1 MNVIKQISGH
11 IRMLLLSMA
20 LLFVICGS
28 ALANSVFVSPLGS
41 KLDTEL
47 DNVNV
52 SLKTKIG
59 WVLGGNKI
67 IDNGENVSYLSII
80 PIDGT
85 NAKYWP
91 LGEGYSSKLF
101 ERRGNYYVLLSTG
114 KALKVEYSGLS
125 EADFQ
130 LKPNSLIVAIEPNLV
145 ACTTLGMVSK
155 LGASKYASCYRADGA
170 WDVDVYWTSFGVPP
184 EVCGDNLKVL
194 VSTNKRRNWE
204 VIALDL
210 QTGKQLSSK
219 KIPKPEGGGSVC
231 QL

>member
-1 MNVIKQISGH
+1 MNVIKQISGN

-20 LLFVICGS
+20 MLFFICSS
-28 ALANSVFVSPLGS
+28 AFANSVFVSPLGA

-52 SLKTKIG
+52 SLKTKFG

-101 ERRGNYYVLLSTG
+101 ERKGNYYVLLSTG
-114 KALKVEYSGLS
+114 ETLKIERTGLS
-125 EADFQ
+125 ETDFQ

-145 ACTTLGMVSK
+145 ACTTLGIFVRKLSSK
-155 LGASKYASCYRADGA
+155 MASCYRADGA
-170 WDVDVYWTSFGVPP
+170 WDVDVYWPSYLAQP
-184 EVCGDNLKVL
+184 EVCGDKIKVL
-194 VSTNKRRNWE
+194 VRSGKRKWQ
-204 VIALDL
+204 VIVLEL
-210 QTGKQLSSK
+210 QTGKQLTSK
-219 KIPKPEGGGSVC
+219 KVAKPKGGLSVC